1 MRPVCGKMKVVSIW
15 QNGQTKGG
23 DSSVKKRTFCHIL
36 LPAAALILALGTG
49 ISVEASP
56 VIMPDGYLFDPEYY
70 AENNP
75 DVVAAFGEDPTA
87 LYQHFKKY
95 GAEEGRLPWDPNA
108 DIDITA
114 VPRYGRTPV
123 QDAGTV
129 YHTIAEKNAGEVTLT
144 FAGDVNLEPTYCGW
158 AAAKNGL
165 AGCFDAGVLND
176 MRDSDF
182 FVFNNEFTYT
192 RAARANS
199 KTYTFKADPAFTRQ
213 LSDIG
218 TDLVTLANNHTYDYL
233 EQGLLDTLD
242 NLKAAGIPYIGAGRN
257 LSEAEAPYYAKAGS
271 TTLAIISTTR
281 IEGYQNP
288 PTRGATKTSAGV
300 FRCLDPTE
308 LLRVVREAKTKA
320 DLVIVYVHWGTEKR
334 ATPDANQLALAKQ
347 LEEAGCDAVIG
358 DHSHCLET
366 LGYVN
371 DMPVVYSLG
380 NYLFSH
386 NTRSTCLYRLTLNT
400 DEAEIKSAQFLPV
413 TTSNGTYLRTPD
425 AKTKASMLSYMRS
438 ISPQAAIDSSGFV
451 TKKQ

>member
-1 MRPVCGKMKVVSIW
+1 MRPVCGKMKVASIW

-49 ISVEASP
+49 ISAEASP

>member
-1 MRPVCGKMKVVSIW
+1 MR
-15 QNGQTKGG
+15 
-23 DSSVKKRTFCHIL
+23 RHTFWRRA
-36 LPAAALILALGTG
+36 LPAAALALILGSG
-49 ISVEASP
+49 ITAQASP

-70 AENNP
+70 AANNP
-75 DVVAAFGEDPTA
+75 DVTAAFGDDPTA

-95 GAEEGRLPWDPNA
+95 GAKEGRLPWDPYAN
-108 DIDITA
+108 IDITT
-114 VPRYGRTPV
+114 VPHYGRTPV
-123 QDAGTV
+123 QDANTA
-129 YHTIAEKNAGEVTLT
+129 YHTIEEKNDGEVTLT
-144 FAGDVNLEPTYCGW
+144 FAGDVNLEPTYCGQ
-158 AAAKNGL
+158 AAAQNGL
-165 AGCFDAGVLND
+165 AGCFDAGVLSA

-192 RAARANS
+192 RATKANT
-199 KTYTFKADPAFTRQ
+199 KTYTFKANPAFTKQ

-233 EQGLLDTLD
+233 EKGLLDTLD
-242 NLKAAGIPYIGAGRN
+242 NLTAAGIPYIGASRN
-257 LSEAEAPYYAKAGS
+257 LSEAEAPYYAKAGN

-281 IEGYQNP
+281 IEGYTNP
-288 PTRGATKTSAGV
+288 PTKGATANSAGV

-400 DEAEIKSAQFLPV
+400 DEGTIESAQFLPV
-413 TTSNGTYLRTPD
+413 TTSSGTYLRTPD
-425 AKTKASMLSYMRS
+425 ARTKASMLSYMRS
-438 ISPQAAIDSSGFV
+438 LSPQVSIDADGYV

>member
-1 MRPVCGKMKVVSIW
+1 MYKRKGSNMK
-15 QNGQTKGG
+15 KH
-23 DSSVKKRTFCHIL
+23 TFCHIL
-36 LPAAALILALGTG
+36 LPAAALVLAFGAG
-49 ISVEASP
+49 MSAQAAP

-75 DVVAAFGEDPTA
+75 DVTAAFGDDPTA

-95 GAEEGRLPWDPNA
+95 GAKEGRLPWDPYAN
-108 DIDITA
+108 IDITT
-114 VPRYGRTPV
+114 VPHYGRAPV
-123 QDAGTV
+123 QDANTA
-129 YHTIAEKNAGEVTLT
+129 YHTIEEKNDGEVTLT
-144 FAGDVNLEPTYCGW
+144 FAGDVNLEPSYCGW

-165 AGCFDAGVLND
+165 AGCFDAGVLSD
-176 MRDSDF
+176 MRDADF

-192 RAARANS
+192 RAAKANT

-242 NLKAAGIPYIGAGRN
+242 NLKAAGIPTIGAGRN
-257 LSEAEAPYYAKAGS
+257 LSEAEAPYYAKAGN

-288 PTRGATKTSAGV
+288 PTRGATSTSAGV

-308 LLRVVREAKTKA
+308 LLRVVKEAKTKA

-347 LEEAGCDAVIG
+347 LEAAGCDAVIG

-380 NYLFSH
+380 NYLFSQ
-386 NTRSTCLYRLTLNT
+386 NTRSTCLYRLTVNT
-400 DEAEIKSAQFLPV
+400 DEGTIKSTQFVPV

-438 ISPQAAIDSSGFV
+438 LSPQVSIDREGFV